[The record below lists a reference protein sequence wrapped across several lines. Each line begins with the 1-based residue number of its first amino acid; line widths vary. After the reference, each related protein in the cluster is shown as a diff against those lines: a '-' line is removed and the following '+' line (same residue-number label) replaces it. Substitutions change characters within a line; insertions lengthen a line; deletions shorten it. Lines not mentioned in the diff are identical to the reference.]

1 MQDQAIQDGRV
12 YPGNRAEVIKWQ
24 QFQPAYQEPGWKNQ
38 DLRKQA
44 RPPSHKNTSK
54 MSQSN

>member
-24 QFQPAYQEPGWKNQ
+24 NFQTTYQEPGRKNQ

-44 RPPSHKNTSK
+44 RPPSHMNTSK
-54 MSQSN
+54 MLQSS